1 MQNLEAAGY
10 PIVFHVHDEVI
21 IELPTTQDA
30 EVALDNVVG
39 IMSIVPPWAEGL
51 PLNAAGWYGDFFT
64 KD

>member
-1 MQNLEAAGY
+1 M
-10 PIVFHVHDEVI
+10 VFHVHDEVI

-30 EVALDNVVG
+30 EAALDNVVR

-51 PLNAAGWYGDFFT
+51 PLNAAGWHGDFFT